1 MASRTPERR
10 MGGNVKLQ
18 VKLGGMQCSFC
29 VESITKALGQ
39 MDGVSQVSV
48 SLGHEEALVQYDP
61 HRTTSARLK
70 ETLVALGYTWRDP
83 NKVRSFEE
91 EEAELQVARTRLFIA
106 AGATGISL
114 AFMLAMRFGFQQPW
128 LRWPMLTLA
137 LGTMFWPAW
146 HIKKMAWASL
156 QRRILNQHV
165 LLEFAAFAGLAG
177 GLIGFFRPEFP
188 MADFLTVAVFVTT
201 YHLLSGYV
209 SLLVRMRSSQAIKK
223 LMALQPDTARVIRN
237 GKEEEVPINEVK
249 AGEAVRVRPGDSIPV
264 DGIVEDGASTVDQSL
279 VTGESIPVDKGKG
292 DEVIGGSINQT
303 GMLVIRVIHVGPGS
317 FLYKVAQHIQ
327 EARALKPGII
337 VLVDKVLKYFVPGVI
352 AAAVAAFVIWTL
364 GAWLVT
370 GEANVTRAVFASLA
384 VLVMGY
390 PCALGMATPL
400 AMIRGG
406 GIAAQ
411 KGILMRSGEAF
422 QVFKDVRKV
431 VLDKT
436 GTITKGKPAVSRI
449 VSLEPGKE
457 MVVLRLAAAAE
468 AASEHPLGRAIVS
481 YALQEGVTVGGAEDF
496 RAYPGKGVAA
506 TVEGQRVVVGTV
518 RFVEELGIDA
528 SVLKDRQ
535 IALEEH
541 GETVVLVAAKG
552 HLLGLCSMGDT
563 LKGDAPEAIAA
574 IKAVGLEPV
583 MITGDNWRTAR
594 AVAAQ
599 VGIAEVLAE
608 MLPDQKA
615 EYVRK
620 LQRQGYRVAMIGDG
634 INDAPALTQAD
645 VGIAIGT
652 GTDIAI
658 ESADVVLVGDRLGGV
673 VQAYHIGKSSYVKT
687 VQNVSLAFAFN
698 GIGVPAAVT
707 GFVHPVWA
715 MMAMAASVTV
725 ILLNS
730 FGDRVI
736 TLPRLGK

>member
-1 MASRTPERR
+1 M
-10 MGGNVKLQ
+10 
-18 VKLGGMQCSFC
+18 
-29 VESITKALGQ
+29 
-39 MDGVSQVSV
+39 
-48 SLGHEEALVQYDP
+48 
-61 HRTTSARLK
+61 
-70 ETLVALGYTWRDP
+70 
-83 NKVRSFEE
+83 
-91 EEAELQVARTRLFIA
+91 
-106 AGATGISL
+106 
-114 AFMLAMRFGFQQPW
+114 
-128 LRWPMLTLA
+128 
-137 LGTMFWPAW
+137 
-146 HIKKMAWASL
+146 
-156 QRRILNQHV
+156 
-165 LLEFAAFAGLAG
+165 
-177 GLIGFFRPEFP
+177 
-188 MADFLTVAVFVTT
+188 
-201 YHLLSGYV
+201 
-209 SLLVRMRSSQAIKK
+209 
-223 LMALQPDTARVIRN
+223 
-237 GKEEEVPINEVK
+237 
-249 AGEAVRVRPGDSIPV
+249 
-264 DGIVEDGASTVDQSL
+264 
-279 VTGESIPVDKGKG
+279 
-292 DEVIGGSINQT
+292 
-303 GMLVIRVIHVGPGS
+303 
-317 FLYKVAQHIQ
+317 
-327 EARALKPGII
+327 
-337 VLVDKVLKYFVPGVI
+337 
-352 AAAVAAFVIWTL
+352 
-364 GAWLVT
+364 
-370 GEANVTRAVFASLA
+370 
-384 VLVMGY
+384 
-390 PCALGMATPL
+390 
-400 AMIRGG
+400 
-406 GIAAQ
+406 
-411 KGILMRSGEAF
+411 
-422 QVFKDVRKV
+422 
-431 VLDKT
+431 
-436 GTITKGKPAVSRI
+436 
-449 VSLEPGKE
+449 
-457 MVVLRLAAAAE
+457 AAAAE
-468 AASEHPLGRAIVS
+468 AASEHPLGRAIVG
-481 YALQEGVTVGGAEDF
+481 YALQEGVTMSDAKDF
-496 RAYPGKGVAA
+496 RAYPGKGVVA
-506 TVEGQRVVVGTV
+506 TVEGQQVVVGTV

-528 SVLKDRQ
+528 SGLKDRQ

-541 GETVVLVAAKG
+541 GETVVLVAAEG